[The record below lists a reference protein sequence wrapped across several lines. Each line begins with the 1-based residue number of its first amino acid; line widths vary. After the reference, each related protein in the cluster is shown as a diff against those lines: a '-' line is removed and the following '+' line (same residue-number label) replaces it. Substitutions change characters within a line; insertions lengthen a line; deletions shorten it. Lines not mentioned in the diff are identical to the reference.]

1 MHPILSD
8 KKRLML
14 YLLVWIGLS
23 SLVTMLIRFAD
34 ESPWI
39 NAATFAAPLT
49 MMFGFVNLSAYY
61 ICRAFPLGKLKFIYL
76 IILLSGVAKLTTII
90 WIVIAQGWN
99 IVLQSL
105 DLAVPLHTAALMILY
120 AVGMTFYL
128 LSLAGHY
135 LIITFEQAQKSERRE
150 FESQIFA
157 REAELR
163 MLRAQID
170 PHFIFNSLNSIS
182 ALTTNDPA
190 GARKM
195 TLLLADFLRQSLK
208 LAHERTIPLEEE
220 WRLCF
225 NFLEIEKIRF
235 GTRLKVES
243 RLDDKSGRCMVPPML
258 LQPLVENALKHGIGQ
273 TIDGGTI
280 VIEAKRHDR
289 QLHLSV
295 ENPVD
300 DAPVAKKTGIGLANI
315 QSRLKAMYGSDANF
329 RSQTNDHKYRAEI
342 ILPAEENHG

>member
-8 KKRLML
+8 KKRLLL
-14 YLLVWIGLS
+14 YLLVWVGLS
-23 SLVTMLIRFAD
+23 LLVTMLIRFAED
-34 ESPWI
+34 SPWI
-39 NAATFAAPLT
+39 NAIAFAAPLT
-49 MMFGFVNLSAYY
+49 MLFAFVNLSAYY
-61 ICRAFPLGKLKFIYL
+61 ICRAFPLGKLKLIYL
-76 IILLSGVAKLTTII
+76 IILLAGVAKLTTII
-90 WIVIAQGWN
+90 WIVMAQGWN
-99 IVLQSL
+99 VLLQSFE
-105 DLAVPLHTAALMILY
+105 LAVPLQTAALMILY

-135 LIITFEQAQKSERRE
+135 LIITFEQAQKAERRE
-150 FESQIFA
+150 FESQILA

-225 NFLEIEKIRF
+225 SFLEIEKIRF
-235 GTRLKVES
+235 GARLQIES
-243 RLDDKSGRCMVPPML
+243 RLDEKAGRCLVPPML

-273 TIDGGTI
+273 SIDGGTI
-280 VIEAKRHDR
+280 SIEAKRHDR

-295 ENPVD
+295 ENPTE
-300 DAPVAKKTGIGLANI
+300 DAPVTGKSGIGLANI
-315 QSRLKAMYGSDANF
+315 QNRLKTMYGSDAHF
-329 RSQTNDHKYRAEI
+329 RSQVNDHRYRAVI
-342 ILPAEENHG
+342 ILPVEESDE

>member
-8 KKRLML
+8 KKRLLL

-23 SLVTMLIRFAD
+23 LLVTMLIRFAED
-34 ESPWI
+34 SPWI
-39 NAATFAAPLT
+39 NAAAFAMPLT
-49 MMFGFVNLSAYY
+49 MMFAFVNLSAYY
-61 ICRAFPLGKLKFIYL
+61 ICRAFPLGKLKLIYL
-76 IILLSGVAKLTTII
+76 IILLAGVAKLTTII

-99 IVLQSL
+99 AVLQPFDWSI
-105 DLAVPLHTAALMILY
+105 PLHTAALMILY

-135 LIITFEQAQKSERRE
+135 LIITFEQAQKAERRE
-150 FESQIFA
+150 FESQILA

-208 LAHERTIPLEEE
+208 LAHERAIPLEEE

-235 GTRLKVES
+235 GNRLNIES
-243 RLDDKSGRCMVPPML
+243 RLDEKAERCLVPPML

-273 TIDGGTI
+273 SVDGGAI
-280 VIEAKRHDR
+280 VIEAKRHDL

-300 DAPVAKKTGIGLANI
+300 DVPVIKKTGIGLANI
-315 QSRLKAMYGSDANF
+315 QSRLSAMYGSDAHF
-329 RSQTNDHKYRAEI
+329 RSQISDHRYRAEI
-342 ILPAEENHG
+342 ILPVEENHE